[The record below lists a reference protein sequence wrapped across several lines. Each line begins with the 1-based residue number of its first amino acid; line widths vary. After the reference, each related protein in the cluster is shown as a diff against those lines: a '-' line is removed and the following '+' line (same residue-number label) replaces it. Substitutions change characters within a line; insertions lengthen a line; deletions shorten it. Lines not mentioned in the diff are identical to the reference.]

1 MAVTFAHATTCESA
15 EVRAAIAEP
24 MVRSAR
30 GRYAHRFAELKGAA
44 FAGCDRSRFAGLRRA
59 TRAGDALAVLV
70 LCDLGS
76 TPDAFR
82 GESMS
87 PLMIACKHGYAL
99 CVELLIALGAQINR
113 KHRSITAL
121 HYACT
126 AMHIECVNV
135 LLAHGA
141 TTETYPRYVPS
152 ALAMACGRG
161 FVCGVR
167 ALLRAHARVDDHS
180 MHWTVLRG
188 EVDVLSDLIGHR
200 GDVNTRGSTGATP
213 LVKLCLMRQ
222 FVDWKVL
229 QCAQLLVDARA
240 EVDARALNG
249 DGALTGAIRAG
260 GASVQLVTLLLRANA
275 RPAPAHDFDGH
286 TTSQQLAMRAL
297 GGWTPAKH
305 QLFGAPER
313 AHARFLLFVGAQL
326 CTRHGYDLMH
336 AWTDQVMS
344 RCIVRQPLCL

>member
-1 MAVTFAHATTCESA
+1 MVTFAHATACESA

-30 GRYAHRFAELKGAA
+30 GRYARRLAELETAY
-44 FAGCDRSRFAGLRRA
+44 CDDRMRFAGLRRA

-82 GESMS
+82 GEAMS

-99 CVELLIALGAQINR
+99 CVELLIAFGAQVNR

-126 AMHIECVNV
+126 AMHIDCVHV
-135 LLAHGA
+135 LLAHRA

-167 ALLRAHARVDDHS
+167 ALLHARARVDDHA

-188 EVDVLSDLIGHR
+188 DVDVLCDLIGHS
-200 GDVNTRGSTGATP
+200 GDVNMRGSTGATP
-213 LVKLCLMRQ
+213 LVKLCLMRRL
-222 FVDWKVL
+222 VDWKVL
-229 QCAQLLVDARA
+229 QCAQMLLDARA

-260 GASVQLVTLLLRANA
+260 GASAQLVTLLLRANA
-275 RPAPAHDFDGH
+275 RPAPAHDFAGGG
-286 TTSQQLAMRAL
+286 TTSQLAMRAL
-297 GGWTPAKH
+297 GGWSPAKH
-305 QLFGAPER
+305 QLFGAADR

-326 CTRHGYDLMH
+326 CARHGYHLMH
-336 AWTDQVMS
+336 AWMDQVMT
-344 RCIVRQPLCL
+344 RCIVRQPLFL